1 MLQSVVFRRHAVS
14 MEEAKRFLHRHGYR
28 SDKVDV
34 TDSTIRFRQLDPK
47 PLERKGMRF
56 RTKELPDKIGFLVL
70 AYPSTEGA

>member
-1 MLQSVVFRRHAVS
+1 MLQSIVFRRHAIS
-14 MEEAKRFLHRHGYR
+14 MEDAKRFLHRHGYE

-34 TDSTIRFRQLDPK
+34 TDSTMRFRQVDPE

-70 AYPSTEGA
+70 AYPSTKGA